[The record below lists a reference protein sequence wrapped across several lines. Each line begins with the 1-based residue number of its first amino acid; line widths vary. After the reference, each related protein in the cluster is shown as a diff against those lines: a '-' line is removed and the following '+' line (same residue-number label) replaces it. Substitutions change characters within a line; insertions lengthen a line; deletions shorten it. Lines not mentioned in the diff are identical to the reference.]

1 MKLFDDFGRRLPSS
15 EDRVFG
21 DNPSFYYKLNQ
32 PKIDYAL
39 ILQRA
44 KKYGLCSDDLSLSH
58 FQSKAT
64 DLLDS
69 IKKNDDFSKMAN
81 GVHIP
86 FIYSN
91 PNKINDIGTNLEENI
106 LPALKDSF
114 TDRFPNSHFKAV
126 LQSDSEL
133 KNNISI
139 HPDSNYTN
147 FIDDSSEG
155 LIGWYFPQV
164 FQEFDIDSQRAQL
177 KNLPNTK
184 GIKLCLSGGMD
195 ISAALITSPEL
206 LIDKDHYTPI
216 LCMSSYV
223 HKDER
228 LILVLK
234 AYGPHM
240 EFWCMTQMLSKHTK
254 QVSEQWAGGL
264 TLYTK
269 I

>member
-1 MKLFDDFGRRLPSS
+1 MKLFDDFGRRIPTN

-21 DNPSFYYKLNQ
+21 DKPSFYYKLNQ
-32 PKIDYAL
+32 PKIDYEL

-44 KKYGLCSDDLSLSH
+44 KKYDLCSEDLTLSH

-64 DLLDS
+64 ALLDS
-69 IKKNDDFSKMAN
+69 IKKNDDFYQMTK

-91 PNKINDIGTNLEENI
+91 SNKIKDIGTNLEERV
-106 LPALKDSF
+106 LPALQESF
-114 TDRFPNSHFKAV
+114 TDRFPDSHFKAI

-139 HPDSNYTN
+139 HPDSAYNS
-147 FIDDSSEG
+147 FIDDSLNG
-155 LIGWYFPQV
+155 VIGWYFPQV
-164 FQEFDIDSQRAQL
+164 FQEFDIDSQRVQL
-177 KNLPNTK
+177 KKLPDLD
-184 GIKLCLSGGMD
+184 GVKLCLSGGMD
-195 ISAALITSPEL
+195 ISAALTTMPEL
-206 LIDKDHYTPI
+206 LIDKHHYTPI
-216 LCMSSYV
+216 LCMSAYV
-223 HKDER
+223 HNDER
-228 LILVLK
+228 LILLLK

-264 TLYTK
+264 TAYTK

>member
-1 MKLFDDFGRRLPSS
+1 MKLFDDFGRRLPAHG
-15 EDRVFG
+15 DRVFG
-21 DNPSFYYKLNQ
+21 DKPSFYYKLNQ

-177 KNLPNTK
+177 KKLPDLE
-184 GIKLCLSGGMD
+184 GINLCLSGGID
-195 ISAALITSPEL
+195 ISAALTSFPEL

-216 LCMSSYV
+216 LCMSAYV

-228 LILVLK
+228 LILLLK

-240 EFWCMTQMLSKHTK
+240 EFWCMSQMLSKKTK
-254 QVSEQWAGGL
+254 QVSEQWAGGV
-264 TLYTK
+264 TAYTK

>member
-1 MKLFDDFGRRLPSS
+1 MKLFDDFGRRLPTHG
-15 EDRVFG
+15 DRVFG
-21 DNPSFYYKLNQ
+21 DKPSFYYKLNQ
-32 PKIDYAL
+32 PKIDYEI

-44 KKYGLCSDDLSLSH
+44 KKYGLCSDDLTLNH
-58 FQSKAT
+58 FQSKAIA
-64 DLLDS
+64 LLDS
-69 IKKNDDFSKMAN
+69 IKKNDEFSQMAK

-91 PNKINDIGTNLEENI
+91 PNKIEDIGTNLEEKI
-106 LPALKDSF
+106 LPILKESF

-147 FIDDSSEG
+147 FIDDSLDG

-177 KNLPNTK
+177 KKLPAIE
-184 GIKLCLSGGMD
+184 GVKLCLSGGMD
-195 ISAALITSPEL
+195 ISAALISSPEL

-216 LCMSSYV
+216 LCMSAYV

-228 LILVLK
+228 LILLLK

-240 EFWCMTQMLSKHTK
+240 EFWCMTQMLSKRTK

>member
-1 MKLFDDFGRRLPSS
+1 LKIFDDFGRCIPTNG
-15 EDRVFG
+15 DRVFG
-21 DNPSFYYKLNQ
+21 AQPSFYYKLKQ
-32 PKIDYAL
+32 PKIDYEL

-44 KKYGLCSDDLSLSH
+44 KKYGLCSEDLSLKY
-58 FQSKAT
+58 FQSQAT
-64 DLLDS
+64 ALLES
-69 IKKNDDFSKMAN
+69 IKKNDDFYQMTK

-91 PNKINDIGTNLEENI
+91 SKKIKDIGTNLEEEV
-106 LPALKDSF
+106 LPTLQKSF
-114 TDRFPNSHFKAV
+114 TNRFPNSHFKAI

-139 HPDSNYTN
+139 HPDSAYSN
-147 FIDDSSEG
+147 FIDDSLDG
-155 LIGWYFPQV
+155 VIGWYFPQV

-177 KNLPNTK
+177 KKLPDLE
-184 GIKLCLSGGMD
+184 GINLCLSGGID
-195 ISAALITSPEL
+195 ISAALTSFPEL

-216 LCMSSYV
+216 LCMSAYV

-228 LILVLK
+228 LILLLK

-240 EFWCMTQMLSKHTK
+240 EFWCMSQMLSKKTK
-254 QVSEQWAGGL
+254 QVSEQWAGGV
-264 TLYTK
+264 TAYTK

>member
-1 MKLFDDFGRRLPSS
+1 M
-15 EDRVFG
+15 
-21 DNPSFYYKLNQ
+21 
-32 PKIDYAL
+32 
-39 ILQRA
+39 
-44 KKYGLCSDDLSLSH
+44 SH

-69 IKKNDDFSKMAN
+69 IKKNDDFSKMTN